1 MTSLQTLCA
10 LPIEIEN
17 CDNDFKLRLSKEI
30 HCTCK
35 RTILLENLVPAL
47 LNRSIKY
54 PKKVY
59 EEYSI
64 CLKED
69 CCIFNT
75 DLKYDL
81 LVIPPGLLGIEF
93 IKSHTYFSPES
104 SLRNRVR
111 FSSIV
116 EAINATI
123 TIIMQKVSYMHE
135 RNDNPMIEEGI
146 MVELHPGEK
155 FAIPEGYYYT
165 FINTTEEPA
174 ILSRLYKS
182 ANEIDYNAP
191 EHKHT
196 MGYFCIRK
204 NARQELVYNPK
215 FRNIPAIKHISRKET
230 MTATIGLTIEEPL
243 YMLAKAKT
251 EMLLDILK

>member
-1 MTSLQTLCA
+1 MTSLQNLCA
-10 LPIEIEN
+10 LPIELE
-17 CDNDFKLRLSKEI
+17 DNDSDFQLRLSNDI
-30 HCTCK
+30 QCNCK
-35 RTILLENLVPAL
+35 RTILLENIVPAL

-59 EEYSI
+59 EEYTI

-69 CCIFNT
+69 TNIFNSE
-75 DLKYDL
+75 LKYDL
-81 LVIPPGLLGIEF
+81 MIIPPGLLGIEF
-93 IKSHTYFSPES
+93 IKSHTYFTPES
-104 SLRNRVR
+104 SLRSRIR

-123 TIIMQKVSYMHE
+123 TIIMQKIAPSCDKL
-135 RNDNPMIEEGI
+135 NAPSIEEGI
-146 MVELHPGEK
+146 MVELQPGEK

-182 ANEIDYNAP
+182 AHEIDYYAP

-215 FRNIPAIKHISRKET
+215 FRDIPAIKHITRKE
-230 MTATIGLTIEEPL
+230 MLSPSIGLTIEEPL
-243 YMLAKAKT
+243 YIIAKNKT
-251 EMLLDILK
+251 EMLLDLLK